1 MRGKHSR
8 RKKELMAEVVIAGVW
23 KGEIVGIDRYLSEER
38 EKTKKLF
45 DTGWERIEKNHGKV
59 SQSYL
64 DQLYEAYENLK
75 QLDQALE
82 GRFNII
88 IVVTKQKWGAW
99 II

>member
-1 MRGKHSR
+1 
-8 RKKELMAEVVIAGVW
+8 MAEVVIAGVW

-59 SQSYL
+59 SPSYI
-64 DQLYEAYENLK
+64 DSMYEVYEELK

-88 IVVTKQKWGAW
+88 LAVKKRWEGAL
-99 II
+99 IT